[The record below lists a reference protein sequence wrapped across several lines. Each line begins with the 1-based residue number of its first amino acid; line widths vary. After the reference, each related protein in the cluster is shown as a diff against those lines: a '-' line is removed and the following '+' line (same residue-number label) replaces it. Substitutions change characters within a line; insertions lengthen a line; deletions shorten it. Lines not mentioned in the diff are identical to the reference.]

1 MINAPSGLKA
11 WDTSASNG
19 TYVLKANGTTATVIS
34 GLVFANGYWR
44 WELRYSGDSVN
55 RWSAEDYLGLA

>member
-1 MINAPSGLKA
+1 VINAPSGLKA

-19 TYVLKANGTTATVIS
+19 TTATVIS
-34 GLVFANGYWR
+34 GPVFAAGYWR

-55 RWSAEDYLGLA
+55 RWSAEDYLGLV